1 MKFTPERLEHSIATL
16 RNAEFQGWTHGNHI
30 CAGKGG
36 PDMKKGDDSKK
47 QQPPQQ
53 PPQQP
58 EPKKDMGPKDM
69 GPKVRAW
76 LSS

>member
-1 MKFTPERLEHSIATL
+1 MCT
-16 RNAEFQGWTHGNHI
+16 
-30 CAGKGG
+30 GKGG

-76 LSS
+76 LFLQLILLSSRQGQCCL